1 MLVVAAV
8 VLIQEDK
15 TQMVVLVAAEMQD
28 LVLI

>member
-8 VLIQEDK
+8 VLTQEDK
-15 TQMVVLVAAEMQD
+15 TQMVDAVAAEMPD